1 MLARKKI
8 RSITTRV
15 QFSAI
20 VIQMGHGFQ
29 VFRCFVQFH
38 NGTDIDLLLWFL
50 QFLIY
55 VAAYCMYLDE
65 KYNEP

>member
-1 MLARKKI
+1 M
-8 RSITTRV
+8 

-29 VFRCFVQFH
+29 VFRCIVPFH

-55 VAAYCMYLDE
+55 VAAYCMHLDE
-65 KYNEP
+65 KDNEP